1 MAGVPGR
8 RAIEVRIIK
17 SLAFVLFLAAGLPGL
32 VFAGKPAAQGAP
44 GIDAP
49 LAESQQNFE
58 TYSDQELTSLAA
70 QWDVLSTHQRRA
82 LLTEMKGRMASGGNA
97 GPAMQIRSERRY
109 GRIVRQPDGRVIRI
123 ETNVVRVRPV
133 TPEMLARARAQA
145 GFGVGFEQRV
155 SGIERRQISEPPS
168 GTTII
173 FTDDTATS
181 IPMPVFKASDSG
193 P

>member
-1 MAGVPGR
+1 M
-8 RAIEVRIIK
+8 RIIK
-17 SLAFVLFLAAGLPGL
+17 SLAFLFFFAAGFPGL
-32 VFAGKPAAQGAP
+32 VVAGKPTTQGAT

-49 LAESQQNFE
+49 LVESEQSFE

-70 QWDVLSTHQRRA
+70 RWDALSTHQRRA
-82 LLTEMKGRMASGGNA
+82 LLTEMKGRMASSGNA

-155 SGIERRQISEPPS
+155 SGIERRQVSEPPS
-168 GTTII
+168 GTQIRVP
-173 FTDDTATS
+173 DDSATS
-181 IPMPVFKASDSG
+181 LPIPVFKASDGG